1 MANETILVVDA
12 DAKSQKVLEVSFK
25 KTGYRVTMVSSQ
37 REAIVSLS
45 AQTPDLII
53 ADTKLPDGDGFL
65 FCEQLKQNPRYKDIP
80 LMFLTEED
88 DLSKK
93 MQAFELGAA
102 DYLTKPIFIKE
113 VTSRVETLLHRR
125 AKDMINVEDG
135 EQVEGSLEEVTMIDL
150 LQTIESDNRSGTIHL
165 ERHGSLASVHFKDGD
180 LVDAICG
187 KLHGEEAIYRLMLWP
202 SGTFTIRYHEQGRRA
217 DHIEKDA
224 TALLIEGIQRL
235 ERWTEMAAT
244 LPSLQRIF
252 EADYEKLPSILRDL
266 PKEVGQVV
274 RLFDGYR
281 TLRDVIDNSPVDDLL
296 TLRIVRKLLDDSSL
310 NDVTPEDLD
319 AQEDGEQANIAS
331 WLAEQTRAQKA
342 VVTPP
347 QPEPAPAL
355 SVRPDRALFT
365 TAHGQQQIPSLN
377 NSPEL
382 DESHPAPA
390 TPEPAPEAAVVPT
403 AEPAI
408 TVEVAQPEVEGQDYE
423 EGQAPDV
430 ADKNWRFHWDSTTQK
445 AIAIPRD
452 SAMKGA
458 SEEDPFALGD
468 LARDLEDMERKRQEE
483 EARRIAADRQA
494 AEIASGLVA
503 SVAEQVSAQHQE
515 EAPAPAA
522 GFDDD
527 DEEYVSKDDTKEL
540 HRNAIL
546 AELEQRKRQEEAR
559 ERTPTPLAIPVQ
571 PSEQTERPKDK
582 DSFDPLADVED
593 LLPPHAR
600 RAAAIESKA
609 TVKQEAM
616 ASLRASDEEDD
627 KDAEEEESWRPERQR
642 TDQFITVSRD
652 PEEELVPLG
661 SPADSQSE
669 PEVSEDDVARIT
681 QQGDGD
687 EYTLEEISSPS
698 MVTKAHTSQDDVLE
712 DEEDEDEED
721 EELALALA
729 ETPLQPLSVSLDKPT
744 EDELEDDEE
753 EDEEDDEFED
763 EEEDED
769 ELEEEDEK
777 TPASKLTQRTAHN
790 RELVHTEYDLKSDP
804 NSPTPEPE
812 DKEDVKAPAAVDASE
827 DEAQEEEDE
836 EEDTLDHKRE
846 ADAAAVKAEDTKE
859 KTPAPKAETPK
870 EEPKAA
876 AAEPLVDRF
885 EDLEPAPEDAFNMKG
900 LVIVAGV
907 IIAAVLAIFA
917 FIKSQNTE
925 EPVTPPVVVSK
936 PDAGAIAA
944 KTPDLGKAPEPVQA
958 PDMMANKP
966 SDMAIAADM
975 GLAKSSDMAATTD
988 MSKLAANPGA
998 DMAGAVATADMGKP
1012 DLGQGGAS
1020 TDNGAK
1026 PDDKPV
1032 EPTQKPEETFA
1043 QKLSS
1048 AETMVKRERF
1058 SQARKVLRELAKA
1071 EPNNGQVAALL
1082 GSCEYNMGNDDAA
1095 LRELN
1100 RAQRAGYR
1108 SEALFL
1114 DLASVYT
1121 AKQNNA
1127 KAIDAYNQFLKAYPN
1142 SSRAAKVRGYRDNLK

>member
-53 ADTKLPDGDGFL
+53 ADTKLPDGDGFM

-125 AKDMINVEDG
+125 AKDLINVEDG

-165 ERHGSLASVHFKDGD
+165 ERQGSLASVHFKDGD

-235 ERWTEMAAT
+235 ERWTEMVTT
-244 LPSLQRIF
+244 LPSLQRVF

-310 NDVTPEDLD
+310 IDVTPEEVD
-319 AQEDGEQANIAS
+319 AQEDGEQANLAS

-342 VVTPP
+342 A
-347 QPEPAPAL
+347 APAQQEPPL
-355 SVRPDRALFT
+355 SIKPDRSLFT

-382 DESHPAPA
+382 DEAQPAPA
-390 TPEPAPEAAVVPT
+390 AAVVP
-403 AEPAI
+403 ASEPAI
-408 TVEVAQPEVEGQDYE
+408 TVEVAQPEQESQDLE
-423 EGQAPDV
+423 EGQAPEI

-452 SAMKGA
+452 SANKGA
-458 SEEDPFALGD
+458 LEEDPFALGD

-483 EARRIAADRQA
+483 EARRIAADRHA
-494 AEIASGLVA
+494 AEVASGMFA
-503 SVAEQVSAQHQE
+503 SVADQVLAQRQE
-515 EAPAPAA
+515 EAAPQVAT
-522 GFDDD
+522 DDD
-527 DEEYVSKDDTKEL
+527 DDDQYISKDDTKEL

-546 AELEQRKRQEEAR
+546 AELEERKRQEEASER

-571 PSEQTERPKDK
+571 PSEQVERPKDK
-582 DSFDPLADVED
+582 DAFDPLADVED

-627 KDAEEEESWRPERQR
+627 ETWRPERQR

-669 PEVSEDDVARIT
+669 PEVSENDVARLT
-681 QQGDGD
+681 PQPEGDD
-687 EYTLEEISSPS
+687 YTLEEISSPS

-712 DEEDEDEED
+712 DDEEDEDEDQAPVAPQPQATSQPEQALEED
-721 EELALALA
+721 
-729 ETPLQPLSVSLDKPT
+729 
-744 EDELEDDEE
+744 E

-763 EEEDED
+763 EDED
-769 ELEEEDEK
+769 ELEDEDEEDEK
-777 TPASKLTQRTAHN
+777 TPASKLAQRTAHN

-804 NSPTPEPE
+804 NSPTP
-812 DKEDVKAPAAVDASE
+812 AP
-827 DEAQEEEDE
+827 EDE
-836 EEDTLDHKRE
+836 EDTKTAAAAATAAVVVEDEDEDEEDDTLDNKRQE
-846 ADAAAVKAEDTKE
+846 AAAPEPEAEAAE
-859 KTPAPKAETPK
+859 EAAPTPAPQ
-870 EEPKAA
+870 EEPKTA

-885 EDLEPAPEDAFNMKG
+885 EDLEPAPEDAFNIKG

-907 IIAAVLAIFA
+907 ILAAVLAIFA

-925 EPVTPPVVVSK
+925 EPAKPPVVLSK
-936 PDAGAIAA
+936 PDAGQVIAKA
-944 KTPDLGKAPEPVQA
+944 PDLGKPVEPVKA

-966 SDMAIAADM
+966 A
-975 GLAKSSDMAATTD
+975 DMAATPDMGVAKATD
-988 MSKLAANPGA
+988 MTVAADMAKVAVNPGA
-998 DMAGAVATADMGKP
+998 DMAVAVADMGKP
-1012 DLGQGGAS
+1012 DLGQGSS
-1020 TDNGAK
+1020 TPDNGAK
-1026 PDDKPV
+1026 PDENPV
-1032 EPTQKPEETFA
+1032 EPPAEETFA
-1043 QKLSS
+1043 QKLAK
-1048 AETMVKRERF
+1048 AETLVKRERF
-1058 SQARKVLRELAKA
+1058 SQARKSLRELAKV
-1071 EPNNGQVAALL
+1071 EPNNGEVAALL

-1100 RAQRAGYR
+1100 RALRAGYR
-1108 SEALFL
+1108 SESLFL

-1127 KAIDAYNQFLKAYPN
+1127 KAIDAYNQFLKNYPN